1 MEQAT
6 RNVLTPKKKQ
16 CKRCGTAHKFR
27 ECPAWGATCDKCGG
41 RNHYASKCLTR
52 RVQVVGVDND
62 STGDEGGFFVSA
74 IHNNTQQCEWIALLT
89 VCDSLVPLKVDSGG
103 QVNILSL
110 SDYEGLASKPKLLTE
125 RRPKL
130 KTYNEENIETLGIC
144 IATVNHMGKK
154 HRLQFVVVSKG
165 RQSLTVPA
173 TVSD

>member
-1 MEQAT
+1 M
-6 RNVLTPKKKQ
+6 
-16 CKRCGTAHKFR
+16 
-27 ECPAWGATCDKCGG
+27 
-41 RNHYASKCLTR
+41 TR

-89 VCDSLVPLKVDSGG
+89 VCDSLVPLKVDSGA

-130 KTYNEENIETLGIC
+130 KTYNEENIETLVIC
-144 IATVNHMGKK
+144 IATVNYMGKK

-165 RQSLTVPA
+165 SQSLIGA
-173 TVSD
+173 SDSGRLGLVTREYGVGKFAQLKKMGS